1 MSVYEYYIEYID
13 SLSLSLSLSLSVSL
27 SLYIYVYLVYYPN
40 DLYQTNAGITN
51 PHPRVEVHLFLTTI
65 RPSKSCTT
73 FVHRLDF
80 AHFAE
85 RFVRRNA
92 AICWE
97 MSQKHCFRIE
107 LQNPPHPK
115 ILPNKIQQGV
125 LRTCLV
131 ICFGCIYNYHD
142 WWRVASF
149 QQPSTISSKGPVGS
163 QEATGWGPK
172 IFTKLRD
179 SKLDIYRYTLF
190 SNMD

>member
-1 MSVYEYYIEYID
+1 MT
-13 SLSLSLSLSLSVSL
+13 
-27 SLYIYVYLVYYPN
+27 
-40 DLYQTNAGITN
+40 LYQTNAGITN

-73 FVHRLDF
+73 FCTQARFRTFCRNVLSAEMPQF
-80 AHFAE
+80 AGKWVKNTALESNFKTLHT
-85 RFVRRNA
+85 
-92 AICWE
+92 
-97 MSQKHCFRIE
+97 Q
-107 LQNPPHPK
+107 K

-149 QQPSTISSKGPVGS
+149 QQPSTISSEGPVGS

-179 SKLDIYRYTLF
+179 SKIGYIPIYPLL
-190 SNMD
+190 